1 MNCILDNRHIEVV
14 WKITGFD
21 SYAFGDDKQLY
32 NTKTGRRKVMTIM
45 GYTKGYWLGRKFY
58 TLNKLRPLLY
68 KPKNEI
74 SPF

>member
-32 NTKTGRRKVMTIM
+32 NIKTKRPIKKVYNSGSI
-45 GYTKGYWLGRKFY
+45 GYWLNKKFFTFKKY
-58 TLNKLRPLLY
+58 
-68 KPKNEI
+68 
-74 SPF
+74 SS